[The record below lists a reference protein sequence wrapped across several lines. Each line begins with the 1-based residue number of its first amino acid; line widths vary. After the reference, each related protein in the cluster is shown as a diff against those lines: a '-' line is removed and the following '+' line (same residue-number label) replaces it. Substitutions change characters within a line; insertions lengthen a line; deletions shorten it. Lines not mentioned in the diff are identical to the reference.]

1 MITANRAFTAHAC
14 FNNPMQATD
23 IDVLTYP
30 LPSRTRRKYRAV
42 LVGATSEGR
51 RWYLSH
57 ADHQDGEMAAM
68 KALLENLQIAS
79 DVLVPGNGQMNSDT
93 TMSSRDSYLTPK
105 TSLTRHLMKCLRFL
119 PCVDM
124 VLGCMRGICEDQEH
138 EHKYRYSEPSNG
150 SLAENGSV
158 EYGMVPPNTPSDDHA
173 HRDSGRLAGNAEFE
187 HFIRRT
193 DGLGE
198 YKSEVRPTT
207 LPLIHRVMSTATT
220 PYKPPVAS
228 TLMRHF
234 PSSCCSQNTTLSHQI
249 HSRNMPASYHDA
261 DALPPAYSPPFDS
274 AELILSILA
283 LREDMRRQGSGHVGR
298 AKLDG

>member
-79 DVLVPGNGQMNSDT
+79 DVLVPGNGQRNSDT

-138 EHKYRYSEPSNG
+138 EHKYRYSESSND
-150 SLAENGSV
+150 SLAENGSM
-158 EYGMVPPNTPSDDHA
+158 EYGIVPPNTPSDDHA
-173 HRDSGRLAGNAEFE
+173 HRGSGRLAGNAEFE

-193 DGLGE
+193 DRLEE
-198 YKSEVRPTT
+198 YKSEAQAYNAPIDPQSYVDGNYTIQAPNGIYSNA
-207 LPLIHRVMSTATT
+207 PLSF
-220 PYKPPVAS
+220 
-228 TLMRHF
+228 LMLQPEHYTE
-234 PSSCCSQNTTLSHQI
+234 PSNAFTEHAGFN
-249 HSRNMPASYHDA
+249 HNA

-274 AELILSILA
+274 AELILSILV
-283 LREDMRRQGSGHVGR
+283 LREDLRRQGSGHDGR
-298 AKLDG
+298 AELDV